1 MFIKGLNS
9 YVILYGGQRYYYLWE
24 IENMFGYQRQH
35 MFLINY
41 QYGDS
46 NIKNNIKIKFT
57 EL

>member
-9 YVILYGGQRYYYLWE
+9 YVILYDGQRYYYLLE

-35 MFLINY
+35 LFLINY
-41 QYGDS
+41 QYADS